1 MRFLVDRGLRNRI
14 IWTTAMVSAL
24 AMGAMI
30 GTVVLSLN
38 GATRSNVNAT
48 LSDRFQSTRSAVE
61 SGKNTPAQ
69 AMESSVD
76 SIEDSTWLYD
86 GDGNLV
92 EGPRAGRHVRAV
104 ADRLGTVSHKTTTTQ
119 HERVYLAAPGHDPRR
134 VEPEARR
141 PGGLREPGAL
151 RVQPDRDPDRTR
163 SRWASS

>member
-24 AMGAMI
+24 AMSAMI

-76 SIEDSTWLYD
+76 SIEDST
-86 GDGNLV
+86 
-92 EGPRAGRHVRAV
+92 
-104 ADRLGTVSHKTTTTQ
+104 
-119 HERVYLAAPGHDPRR
+119 
-134 VEPEARR
+134 
-141 PGGLREPGAL
+141 
-151 RVQPDRDPDRTR
+151 
-163 SRWASS
+163 